1 VTYALG
7 AKLIPGQENLL
18 VPFIPGPQ
26 KLIEQG
32 LPYAP
37 YIEHGSWV
45 TGQPDIARYGR
56 DPYRGIAGLGV
67 DPDQLQQQ
75 SSEAVAEARQV
86 MREKLPMV
94 TLATTGVLAGL
105 AGGLAGS
112 LISKSFLGTIVGG
125 VAGGFVGYSIGQVV
139 QRVANEGPQQGA
151 DGLAGVLAVL

>member
-1 VTYALG
+1 MTYALG
-7 AKLIPGQENLL
+7 KLIPGQENLL

-37 YIEHGSWV
+37 YIEHGSYA

-56 DPYRGIAGLGV
+56 DPYRGMMGLGV

-75 SSEAVAEARQV
+75 RSEAIAEVRQV
-86 MREKLPMV
+86 IREKLPV
-94 TLATTGVLAGL
+94 ATLATTGALAGL

-112 LISKSFLGTIVGG
+112 LISKSFLGTIAGG
-125 VAGGFVGYSIGQVV
+125 VAGGIIGYGVSQMA
-139 QRVANEGPQQGA
+139 QRVASEPSQQGTG
-151 DGLAGVLAVL
+151 GLAGILAVL